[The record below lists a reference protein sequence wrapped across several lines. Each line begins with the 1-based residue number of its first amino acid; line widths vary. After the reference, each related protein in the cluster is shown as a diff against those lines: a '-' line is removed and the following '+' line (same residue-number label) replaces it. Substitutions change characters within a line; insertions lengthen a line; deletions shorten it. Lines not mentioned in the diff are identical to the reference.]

1 MKITLVGG
9 GSYSWTPGLARDFL
23 TNDFFRGIEVCLY
36 DINAS
41 ALDDMIELCHL
52 YQTCVPG
59 NNIRFR
65 KTTDLKEA
73 LSGASYVIVAISHGG
88 LEAELEDH
96 RIARR
101 YGFYNLKGSEVGIAG
116 CSRTLRHV
124 PEFVRI
130 AGAMEKHCPGAML
143 LNVTNPLTAVT
154 RCVNKYTS
162 VKAAGFCHGVM
173 NHLEILLPLFG
184 ADSWEGVEFTVAG
197 VDHCT
202 WQLEVKYKGKDAL
215 QMMRDKGL
223 IEAAKQGCEI
233 ASYEDPFAGVENQ
246 RLRFLLWDIIGY
258 LPAISDE
265 HCAEFFG
272 QIMKT
277 EETRKYYG
285 VTYDR
290 IANRTA
296 SVAKDKEKVKSLLEG
311 TIKPNFKSSGEI
323 LHRFIAALNGG
334 GEFVGVV
341 NYPNMG
347 QVGNLP
353 RETVVE
359 TKCLIDSN
367 GVHPVH
373 AGELPPILDS
383 IVRPVALREE
393 LYMEA
398 AMENN
403 MQKLR
408 GALSMDPLVNDFSKI
423 DEVCTE
429 LMEYNRRFRR
439 SE

>member
-9 GSYSWTPGLARDFL
+9 GSYAWTPGLARDFL
-23 TNDFFRGIEVCLY
+23 TNDFFKGIEVCLY
-36 DINAS
+36 DINEL
-41 ALDDMIELCHL
+41 ALNDIIELCNM
-52 YQTCVPG
+52 YQKQVP
-59 NNIRFR
+59 NNISFR
-65 KTTDLKEA
+65 KTIDLKEA
-73 LSGASYVIVAISHGG
+73 LSEAAYVIVAISHGG

-96 RIARR
+96 RITRR

-130 AGAMEKHCPGAML
+130 AREMEKYCPDAML
-143 LNVTNPLTAVT
+143 LNVTNPLTAIT

-162 VKAAGFCHGVM
+162 IKSAGFCHGVM
-173 NHLEILLPLFG
+173 NHLEILRPLFG

-215 QMMRDKGL
+215 QIMRDKGL
-223 IEAAKQGCEI
+223 IEAAKQGDNI
-233 ASYEDPFAGVENQ
+233 ASYDDPFAGVENQ
-246 RLRFLLWDIIGY
+246 RLRFLIWDIIGY

-277 EETRKYYG
+277 EESRKYYG
-285 VTYDR
+285 ITYDR
-290 IANRTA
+290 IADRMN
-296 SVAKDKEKVKSLLEG
+296 SVVKGKEKVKSLLNG
-311 TIKPNFKSSGEI
+311 TVKPNFNSSGEI
-323 LHRFIAALNGG
+323 LHKFIAALNGA
-334 GEFVGVV
+334 GEIVGVV
-341 NYPNMG
+341 NYPNVG
-347 QVGNLP
+347 QIGNLP
-353 RETVVE
+353 KGTVVE

-367 GVHPVH
+367 GVHPIN
-373 AGELPPILDS
+373 AGELPPILES
-383 IVRPVALREE
+383 IVRPIAIREE

-398 AMENN
+398 AVENN
-403 MQKLR
+403 IKKLR

-423 DEVCTE
+423 DDICLE
-429 LMEYNRRFRR
+429 LMNYNRKFWR
-439 SE
+439 